1 MDPLQL
7 WAGVRFAAQNG
18 NTGGLLTAAAQNGLH
33 LSAITAQPG
42 GFCARCAA
50 WRYPELSRL
59 ARRYR
64 VRLRVQ
70 KRDGLFFRLRPLLR
84 RRGLW
89 AGLFL
94 FLPLLLWLQG
104 AVWATDFT
112 TLTPGQRARAEVI
125 LRQQALS
132 AGDFV
137 SEEKLTAGEYAL
149 LQSGE
154 FSWASL
160 NFSKGRLIV
169 EAAAAKP
176 VPDIASGTLHGIT
189 ARVAGTV
196 LETNLTSGTMLVT
209 PGQAVEAGQG
219 LIGTAR
225 MERDGTLI
233 FQPAA
238 GRVLAQFEWEFS
250 ETLPATPM
258 DLPPGK
264 RPRHHPAS
272 PSGILGA
279 GTPLLRGGNGILPYP
294 KRNTFLHGRPAARLS
309 PAAQPS
315 GAIRC
320 LPGRGSPHPER
331 RFFRRG
337 RPVPLPGLLHHSGR
351 HLPGKH
357 ENGRG
362 LKLPLPFSS
371 ISLLF

>member
-112 TLTPGQRARAEVI
+112 TLTPGQRARTEVI

-132 AGDFV
+132 AGEFV

-176 VPDIASGTLHGIT
+176 VPDIAPWHYRPGGGYC
-189 ARVAGTV
+189 AG
-196 LETNLTSGTMLVT
+196 N
-209 PGQAVEAGQG
+209 
-219 LIGTAR
+219 
-225 MERDGTLI
+225 
-233 FQPAA
+233 QPH
-238 GRVLAQFEWEFS
+238 Q
-250 ETLPATPM
+250 
-258 DLPPGK
+258 
-264 RPRHHPAS
+264 RHH
-272 PSGILGA
+272 A
-279 GTPLLRGGNGILPYP
+279 GDSR
-294 KRNTFLHGRPAARLS
+294 A
-309 PAAQPS
+309 
-315 GAIRC
+315 
-320 LPGRGSPHPER
+320 GRGSRTGTYWNGPHGAGWD
-331 RFFRRG
+331 FDLSACG
-337 RPVPLPGLLHHSGR
+337 RSGAGPV
-351 HLPGKH
+351 
-357 ENGRG
+357 
-362 LKLPLPFSS
+362 
-371 ISLLF
+371 